1 MLTFETAPLKVYQLL
16 SNLSS
21 RGAAAAANVV
31 GRASIQWTPAPNPR
45 ESAKSRKLSSSS
57 PRRTTA
63 IPVEEVPSDRFG
75 GETPPP
81 PPPPGWNAAAPN
93 FAEKNPMESNAS
105 RTKRSLFSTEK
116 GRGKT
121 GLLNGIK
128 FERRSTRFSVHL
140 NAKR

>member
-1 MLTFETAPLKVYQLL
+1 MLTFETAQLKVYQLL

-21 RGAAAAANVV
+21 RGAAAAAAEV

-45 ESAKSRKLSSSS
+45 ESAKSRKPSSSS
-57 PRRTTA
+57 SQRRTTA
-63 IPVEEVPSDRFG
+63 CPVEEVPSDRFG
-75 GETPPP
+75 GETPP

-116 GRGKT
+116 GRGKKEICWNSLYHVT
-121 GLLNGIK
+121 GNECD
-128 FERRSTRFSVHL
+128 F
-140 NAKR
+140 